1 MKVAILIVTFAALA
15 TCTDATIVKM
25 DFLPVGHVRT
35 DPIISQTCLTDHV
48 HTFYGPQVVRPET
61 DFDDLMASTV
71 AQNTGNVEENK
82 SLYWHPTVYKYDRS
96 SEIYTRDEISQT
108 SAYYIWDNDNHNTQA
123 FPAGFRMIAGMKGNS
138 GGEFPNAFAECVN
151 PSPCEGD
158 CYTENTFFP
167 STACDELEV
176 SMAFPTCWDGRLDS
190 DDHMSHV
197 HYTTDGEFDGECPQ
211 SHPQRLPQIQ
221 FFFRIAPYD
230 GGWHTFSD
238 GSSTYHAD
246 YMSGWDEN
254 FLQNLLDNCNT
265 GAFMGDPNAFCE
277 DFLTFR
283 DAPKCADA
291 SCDFSDP
298 ALLEKIKAF
307 QPPPLDVTTITPEDT
322 DVISNL
328 PRGTCTGT
336 LLPPDGSPTA
346 PTAPVSTPTAAPVA
360 APTGGACVD
369 QELAFKNKSK
379 QNCSWVAKNTKRCDK
394 DWKGQKLSDYCPVAC
409 GSCDDAPVST
419 PTAAPVAA
427 PTGGACVD
435 QELAYKNK
443 PKQNCSWVGKNTKR
457 CDKVWKGQKL
467 SGYCPVACGSCDNAP
482 VSSPTAA
489 PVTAPSGNEP
499 TGGAC
504 VDQQLAYKNKSK
516 WDCVWVAQKAEKR
529 CNKPWKGMQLSE
541 YCPKSCNIDC

>member
-1 MKVAILIVTFAALA
+1 MYSRFHYS
-15 TCTDATIVKM
+15 
-25 DFLPVGHVRT
+25 LPVGDVRT

-48 HTFYGPQVVRPET
+48 HTFYGPQLVRPET
-61 DFDDLMASTV
+61 DFDDLRASTV
-71 AQNTGNVEENK
+71 SQNTGNVEENK

-96 SEIYTRDEISQT
+96 SKTYTKDEMLGT
-108 SAYYIWDNDNHNTQA
+108 SAYYIWDNDQHNTQA
-123 FPAGFRMIAGMKGNS
+123 FPAGFRMIAGMKGNKN
-138 GGEFPNAFAECVN
+138 GEFPNANAECVN

-167 STACDELEV
+167 KTACDELEV

-197 HYTTDGEFDGECPQ
+197 HYTTDGEFDGECPS

-230 GGWHTFSD
+230 GGWHTFAD

-246 YMSGWDEN
+246 YMSGWDES
-254 FLQNLLDNCNT
+254 FLQNVLDNCKTDSFAAN
-265 GAFMGDPNAFCE
+265 PNSFCE
-277 DFLTFR
+277 EFLTFR
-283 DAPKCADA
+283 DAPKCTAD
-291 SCDFSDP
+291 SCDFGDP

-409 GSCDDAPVST
+409 GSCDDAPVSS

-443 PKQNCSWVGKNTKR
+443 
-457 CDKVWKGQKL
+457 
-467 SGYCPVACGSCDNAP
+467 
-482 VSSPTAA
+482 
-489 PVTAPSGNEP
+489 
-499 TGGAC
+499 
-504 VDQQLAYKNKSK
+504 SK
-516 WDCVWVAQKAEKR
+516 WDCSWVAQKAEKR
-529 CNKPWKGMQLSE
+529 CDKVWKGMELWE
-541 YCPKSCNIDC
+541 YCPEACDVDC